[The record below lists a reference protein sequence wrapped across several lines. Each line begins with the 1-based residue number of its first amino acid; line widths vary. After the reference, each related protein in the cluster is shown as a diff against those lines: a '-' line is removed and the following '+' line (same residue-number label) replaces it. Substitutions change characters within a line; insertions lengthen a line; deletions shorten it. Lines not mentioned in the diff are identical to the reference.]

1 MNTVSSADPKIIR
14 SFRICKRKYS
24 SSAFDGKGAFLY
36 GGRWSSP
43 GTRVVYTADSLS
55 LAALEILVNLQNS
68 DTLDE
73 YEFIEADIELD
84 MIIKVEKTHRLPPDW
99 RISPSPLE
107 IHRIGDDWARSKNSV
122 VLEVP
127 SSIIPQESNYL
138 LNPEHPDFDRIRIG
152 EPERFTLDKRLL
164 KK

>member
-1 MNTVSSADPKIIR
+1 LNTVSLADPKIVR

-24 SSAFDGKGAFLY
+24 SSAYDGKGAFLY

-43 GTRVVYTADSLS
+43 GTRVVYTASSLS
-55 LAALEILVNLQNS
+55 LAALEILVNLQ
-68 DTLDE
+68 DRDMLDE
-73 YEFIEADIELD
+73 YEFIAADIELD
-84 MIIKVEKTHRLPPDW
+84 MIQKVGEIHRLPPDW

-107 IHRIGDDWARSKNSV
+107 IQRIGDDWARSKDSV

-138 LNPEHPDFDRIRIG
+138 LNPEHPDFSRIRIG

-164 KK
+164 K